1 MRKADPLKLDQVR
14 DEILRAAMELFTKYG
29 IDKTTMENIA
39 EAAGKGK
46 STLYYYFKTKEDV
59 FSAAATV
66 EHGKILQLLEK
77 ELRAAKSAADKVRLF
92 FRIHENSLRTKV
104 KLYPIIFKESKKHIP
119 LFHGLQRM
127 NNTTEVRLFRSI
139 LDEGIASREFKSI
152 KPEDCEQIAIAAISS
167 LHAAQLN
174 FLLDGK
180 PGLCLTAH

>member
-1 MRKADPLKLDQVR
+1 
-14 DEILRAAMELFTKYG
+14 MELFTKYG

-92 FRIHENSLRTKV
+92 FRVPSARI
-104 KLYPIIFKESKKHIP
+104 ESYLK
-119 LFHGLQRM
+119 
-127 NNTTEVRLFRSI
+127 
-139 LDEGIASREFKSI
+139 A
-152 KPEDCEQIAIAAISS
+152 
-167 LHAAQLN
+167 
-174 FLLDGK
+174 
-180 PGLCLTAH
+180 